1 MEKHSIIYNATIIEF
16 ELIRTRRK
24 TLAILVYTDMKVRV
38 RAPNKLPIGEIIDK
52 VKIRTSWITQKI
64 EFFRN
69 KQSIIDKYYYINGES
84 HLYLGKKYCL
94 NNMLHIKKDV
104 IITNDELIIQTHYP
118 NKPDVTKEIL
128 EEWYC
133 TQSQEIFQQRI
144 KYCSNLFSKPH
155 DFTPKKL
162 IIKNLKRRWGSMSS
176 TGIITLNRKLICA
189 SIELIDYVIIHELC
203 HMQHLDHSRDFY
215 SLLSKIIPDWKKHKI
230 ALANLVSY

>member
-1 MEKHSIIYNATIIEF
+1 MDKHSITYNSEIIEF
-16 ELIRTRRK
+16 ELIRTKRK
-24 TLAILVYTDMKVRV
+24 TLAILVYSDMKVKV
-38 RAPNKLPIGEIIDK
+38 RAPNKLPISEVINK
-52 VKIRTSWITQKI
+52 LNIRASWITQKI
-64 EFFRN
+64 DFFRN
-69 KQSIIDKYYYINGES
+69 KQPITEKYYYVNGEY
-84 HLYLGKKYCL
+84 HLYLGKKYVL
-94 NNMLHIKKDV
+94 NNILHIKKDA

-118 NKPDVTKEIL
+118 NRPDITKEIL

-133 TQSQEIFQQRI
+133 KQSQEIFQQRI
-144 KYCSNLFSKPH
+144 KYCSNLFSKPQ

-176 TGIITLNRKLICA
+176 TGIITLNQKLICA

-215 SLLSKIIPDWKKHKI
+215 SLLSTIMPDWKKHKI